1 MSAIDRATAM
11 DLYRVM
17 RTIRAFEERATQLF
31 GENKVWGTLHRYA
44 GEEAIAAGVC
54 AHLHDDDWITSTHR
68 GHGHCIAKGADLGK
82 MFAELLGRETGYC
95 RGRGGSMHIADT
107 SKGNLGANGI
117 VGGGIPIA
125 TGAALTAKQ
134 LGTDQVAVSFF
145 GDGAVNQGAFHESA
159 NLASIWKLP
168 VIYVCENNQY
178 AESLP
183 VKNAFAVED
192 ISRRAEG
199 YGMPGVRVNGRDVR
213 AVHEA
218 AGTLIARARRGE
230 GPDPERGDARDV
242 LQRGARRRAAP
253 RDGARRAR
261 DRAGRGHRR
270 ARGRL
275 PGHRGTA
282 RQVRTDAH
290 PPDADQRARDR
301 RRGGWRRTDRS
312 AAGGG
317 AHVRRLLR
325 SRDGSACEPGGAE
338 PVHVRRPGAG
348 ADGHAHAGRIG
359 SGKRG
364 PAFQVGG

>member
-1 MSAIDRATAM
+1 MDKTTALG
-11 DLYRVM
+11 LYRVM
-17 RTIRAFEERATQLF
+17 RRIRDFEERATVLF
-31 GENKVWGTLHRYA
+31 GEGKLWGTIHSYA
-44 GEEAIAAGVC
+44 GEEGIAAGVC
-54 AHLHDDDWITSTHR
+54 AHLRDDDWITSTHR
-68 GHGHCIAKGADLGK
+68 GHGHCIAKRADLGR
-82 MFAELLGRETGYC
+82 MYAELLGRETGYC

-218 AGTLIARARRGE
+218 AGTLIARARRG
-230 GPDPERGDARDV
+230 D
-242 LQRGARRRAAP
+242 
-253 RDGARRAR
+253 
-261 DRAGRGHRR
+261 
-270 ARGRL
+270 
-275 PGHRGTA
+275 
-282 RQVRTDAH
+282 
-290 PPDADQRARDR
+290 
-301 RRGGWRRTDRS
+301 
-312 AAGGG
+312 
-317 AHVRRLLR
+317 
-325 SRDGSACEPGGAE
+325 
-338 PVHVRRPGAG
+338 
-348 ADGHAHAGRIG
+348 
-359 SGKRG
+359 G
-364 PAFQVGG
+364 PAFLVADTYRHEGHYYGDPRKYQTKDEIEGWKTRFDPLVDTRAWMTETKLATVAELDAVDAEVIEEAKRAVAWAEAGPPASPISLPGDVYASY